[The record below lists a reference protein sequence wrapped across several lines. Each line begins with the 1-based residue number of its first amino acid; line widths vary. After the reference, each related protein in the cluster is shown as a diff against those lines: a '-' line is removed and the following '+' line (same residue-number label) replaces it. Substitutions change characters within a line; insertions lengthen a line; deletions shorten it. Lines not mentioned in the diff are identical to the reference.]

1 MSVIRLQLTLVFM
14 GDSGVGKTSL
24 RLRLEGQPWDDI
36 VKFIAGEMTQRGKK
50 LTIYSSSIMR
60 DYYINAVR
68 YEILWTIYDLAGQDY
83 AREVIESLLGQ
94 GRVAVAVFDV
104 TRRITFENL
113 RDWWIPK
120 YWEKIEEKRR
130 SSKLYKSFHGRKAP
144 LVLVGNKID
153 LRREDDPDHVKTEEI
168 SMLAEQLSEKLG
180 LEVPYIEISAKESD
194 FTYVEKI
201 LELAANAYVKWL
213 ASIGEKEY

>member
-130 SSKLYKSFHGRKAP
+130 SSKLYKSFHGRKSL
-144 LVLVGNKID
+144 LVI
-153 LRREDDPDHVKTEEI
+153 R
-168 SMLAEQLSEKLG
+168 
-180 LEVPYIEISAKESD
+180 
-194 FTYVEKI
+194 
-201 LELAANAYVKWL
+201 
-213 ASIGEKEY
+213 